1 MILERLTFAVDPSV
15 RDEWLKF
22 EDEVWLPWLRQQP
35 GFVRKEI
42 QTNPGICVNN
52 IWWKNK
58 ELLSKAAAK
67 INEMTAKDI
76 EMRRRFGSKVIRLN
90 ASR

>member
-1 MILERLTFAVDPSV
+1 MFAVDPSV
-15 RDEWLKF
+15 KDDWLKF
-22 EDEVWLPWLRQQP
+22 EDEVWMPWLQQQP

-42 QTNPGICVNN
+42 ITSPGICVNN

-58 ELLSKAAAK
+58 ELLAQAAAK
-67 INEMTAKDI
+67 TNEMTAKDL
-76 EMRRRFGSKVIRLN
+76 EMRRRFGSKVIRLS